1 MPDNEARWR
10 STGRCLG
17 LRSTAGGGMDA
28 DQQRLVLR
36 KRGDGHGG
44 WIGRRL
50 WLAACGWNLV
60 MMRGWSGWKFKG
72 EFGLGEEPEVG
83 GDKRTGGG

>member
-1 MPDNEARWR
+1 MRKEHGEVRDGLVAGRR
-10 STGRCLG
+10 SAAAILK
-17 LRSTAGGGMDA
+17 
-28 DQQRLVLR
+28 

-60 MMRGWSGWKFKG
+60 TMRGWSGWKLEG
-72 EFGLGEEPEVG
+72 EFGLGEESEVG
-83 GDKRTGGG
+83 GDKRSGGGLGDGWDTS